1 MKHLIIALVLS
12 VTASISMACENAPQ
26 MLTQP
31 KNGAL
36 TRDMVK
42 PATMTYNQVINHTV
56 KSSQQK

>member
-12 VTASISMACENAPQ
+12 VTASISMACDQAPGAWNQ
-26 MLTQP
+26 
-31 KNGAL
+31 KGGAL
-36 TRDMVK
+36 TRGMVK